1 MKRLVFVFSLALMIG
16 LFALPGSVMLSH
28 GAGNSTD
35 QGQATVPE
43 SNKEQVTAPKAQGQA
58 TVPESNKE
66 QVTAPKA
73 QGQAT
78 AKTHRKA
85 ASHHRHYRNHR
96 DHDRSYPRYYR
107 GYYDPYYSDY
117 YYPRSYNYG
126 PGVSLD
132 TPFFGITIP

>member
-35 QGQATVPE
+35 
-43 SNKEQVTAPKAQGQA
+43 QGQA